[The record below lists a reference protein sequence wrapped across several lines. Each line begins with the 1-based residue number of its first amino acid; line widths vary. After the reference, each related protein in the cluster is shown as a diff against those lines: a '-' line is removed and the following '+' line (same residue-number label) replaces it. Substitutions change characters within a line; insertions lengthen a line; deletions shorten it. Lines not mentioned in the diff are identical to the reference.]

1 VGSIWFKHD
10 IQNSALKED
19 ELFSDK
25 FFEEINKSLES
36 LGLPKYDGRY
46 GYDAP
51 GIRSYLEQIEKSVKS
66 NGSDYDLDAASKLI
80 NTLENTKQTV
90 AVKDIFDTAF

>member
-1 VGSIWFKHD
+1 MGSIWFKHS
-10 IQNSALKED
+10 IQNDALKED

-36 LGLPKYDGRY
+36 LGIPKYDGKY

-51 GIRSYLEQIEKSVKS
+51 GIRAYLKQIEESVKS

-90 AVKDIFDTAF
+90 AVKDMFDTAF